1 MDDSTR
7 IGTEVPMSR
16 TRILPLLA
24 AGLAA
29 ALLAA
34 GPVIAQRAPTAGN
47 KDALAALDRMIAA
60 MGGRKVL
67 EAVKD
72 VTISGTAEMVQFGI
86 TAPVTV
92 YQKQPDK
99 VRVDVTIAEAGM
111 TISQAFDGAK
121 GWFTDPQS
129 GGVVQEM
136 PDHLAREFARQA
148 GENQALLFPQ
158 KQGVTY
164 VLKPKAPF
172 EGRDHIVLEQTL
184 ADGHKT
190 TYFLDPETSLPA
202 KTATRT
208 IDRTGAEVDAE
219 TYASDYR
226 KVAGMT
232 VPYAIRVVQNGAE
245 VQRVT
250 VTAVTV
256 NTALDDALFTLKG
269 KGGLP

>member
-1 MDDSTR
+1 MRS
-7 IGTEVPMSR
+7 

-24 AGLAA
+24 ATLAM
-29 ALLAA
+29 LISA
-34 GPVIAQRAPTAGN
+34 GPVIAQKAPSAGN

-92 YQKQPDK
+92 YQKHPDK

-129 GGVVQEM
+129 GGAVQEM
-136 PDHLAREFARQA
+136 PDHLAREFGRQA

-164 VLKPKAPF
+164 ALKPKAPI

-202 KTATRT
+202 KTATRS
-208 IDRTGAEVDAE
+208 IDRTGMEVDAE

-226 KVAGMT
+226 KVAGIM
-232 VPYAIRVVQNGAE
+232 VPYAVRVVQNGAE

-250 VTAVTV
+250 VTAVAV
-256 NTALDDALFTLKG
+256 NAGLNDALFTLK
-269 KGGLP
+269 